1 VKTAAGVFALALA
14 LLAWR
19 PRPAAAAGEPLTWD
33 RVEALAAQSNPE
45 LASTRFS
52 AESSRASFYQSFN
65 SVMPQVNLTNSLNE
79 AKFTPTNRWTA
90 QASASMNF
98 FDMSSIASIR
108 SASAN
113 LSLAETNVRK
123 ASADL
128 RQNVREAFTHLLFA
142 QESLKVAR
150 LVSALRDRAG
160 GMIGLRYNSGTA
172 AKGDRMLADAQSLQ
186 ARLSIVAAERD
197 VRAAQRELAQ
207 RLGRE
212 EYEDFV
218 ASGTLGAAAPPARPE
233 DLRALLALQPE
244 VQIAQAQVRQANA
257 GVAQAESSL
266 WPTLTGEYNRS
277 VAGPKEFPR
286 AVYGW
291 NAALTLSYP
300 LFGAGPTSTWFG
312 VKSAKRAL
320 DAAES
325 NLTSARVAGLQSLES
340 AWASYA
346 DAVDQVEV
354 QNALLAADRQRNDEA
369 DVEYASGLLIYA
381 NWEQIASTR
390 ITAENQRINALRNAM
405 DAETS
410 WNRALGRALGE

>member
-1 VKTAAGVFALALA
+1 MRRSLLLALA
-14 LLAWR
+14 LLA
-19 PRPAAAAGEPLTWD
+19 AASAAFADGEPMTWD
-33 RVEALAAQSNPE
+33 KVEALAAQANPE
-45 LASTRFS
+45 LASSRFS
-52 AESSRASFYQSFN
+52 FESSRASFYQSFN
-65 SVMPQVNLTNSLNE
+65 SVMPQVSLSNSLNE
-79 AKFTPTNRWTA
+79 AKVMPVNRWTA
-90 QASASMNF
+90 QASASINL
-98 FDMSSIASIR
+98 FDMASIAAIR
-108 SASAN
+108 ASAAN
-113 LSLAETNVRK
+113 LSLGEANLRK
-123 ASADL
+123 TSADL
-128 RQNVREAFTHLLFA
+128 RQNVRNAFTHLLFA

-150 LVSALRDRAG
+150 LVSALRERAA
-160 GMIGLRYNSGTA
+160 GMIGLRYDSGTA
-172 AKGDRMLADAQSLQ
+172 AKGDKMLADAQSLQ

-233 DLRALLALQPE
+233 DLRALLVLQPE
-244 VQIAQAQVRQANA
+244 VQVAQAQVRQA
-257 GVAQAESSL
+257 GVGVSQAESSL
-266 WPTLTGEYNRS
+266 WPTLTGDYNRT
-277 VAGPKEFPR
+277 VAGPKEFPHS
-286 AVYGW
+286 AYGW

-312 VKSAKRAL
+312 VKAAKRAL
-320 DAAES
+320 DASRE
-325 NLTSARVAGLQSLES
+325 NLSAARVSGLQSLES

-390 ITAENQRINALRNAM
+390 ITAESQRINALRNAM
-405 DAETS
+405 DAETA

>member
-1 VKTAAGVFALALA
+1 MKSALLLAA
-14 LLAWR
+14 LLAGA
-19 PRPAAAAGEPLTWD
+19 PRAFAETEPLTWD
-33 RVEALAAQSNPE
+33 RVEALAAQENPD
-45 LASTRFS
+45 LASSRFS
-52 AESSRASFYQSFN
+52 LESSRASFYQSFN
-65 SVMPQVNLTNSLNE
+65 SVMPQVNLSNALNE
-79 AKFTPTNRWTA
+79 AKVMPANRWTA
-90 QASASMNF
+90 QATASMNF

-108 SASAN
+108 AASAN
-113 LSLAETNVRK
+113 LSLGEANLRRT
-123 ASADL
+123 SADL
-128 RQNVREAFTHLLFA
+128 RQNVRTAFTHLLFA

-160 GMIGLRYNSGTA
+160 GMIGLRYDSGTA
-172 AKGDRMLADAQSLQ
+172 AKGDKMLADAQSLQ

-197 VRAAQRELAQ
+197 VRAAQRELGQ

-212 EYEDFV
+212 DYEDFV

-233 DLRALLALQPE
+233 DLRSLLALIPE
-244 VQIAQAQVRQANA
+244 IQVSQAQVRQAGV

-266 WPTLTGEYNRS
+266 WPTLTGDYARS

-286 AVYGW
+286 SAYGW

-320 DAAES
+320 DAARM
-325 NLTSARVAGLQSLES
+325 NLVSARVAGLESLES
-340 AWASYA
+340 AWAAYA

-390 ITAENQRINALRNAM
+390 ITAESQRISALRNAM

>member
-1 VKTAAGVFALALA
+1 MKCAFLLTMAVLAGAPL
-14 LLAWR
+14 R
-19 PRPAAAAGEPLTWD
+19 AAAESAPLTWD
-33 RVEALAAQSNPE
+33 KVEALAAQENPE
-45 LASTRFS
+45 LASSRFS
-52 AESSRASFYQSFN
+52 LESSRASFYQSFN
-65 SVMPQVNLTNSLNE
+65 SVMPQVNLSNSLNE
-79 AKFTPTNRWTA
+79 AKFTPVNRWTA
-90 QASASMNF
+90 QATASMNF

-108 SASAN
+108 AASAN
-113 LSLAETNVRK
+113 LSLGEANLRK
-123 ASADL
+123 TSADL
-128 RQNVREAFTHLLFA
+128 RQNLREAFTHLLFA

-160 GMIGLRYNSGTA
+160 GMIGLRYDSGTA
-172 AKGDRMLADAQSLQ
+172 AKGDKMLADAQSLQ
-186 ARLSIVAAERD
+186 ARLSIVSAERD

-218 ASGTLGAAAPPARPE
+218 ASGTLGAAAPPPRPE
-233 DLRALLALQPE
+233 DLRALLALVPE
-244 VQIAQAQVRQANA
+244 IQVSQAQVRQA
-257 GVAQAESSL
+257 GVAVSQAESSL
-266 WPTLTGEYNRS
+266 WPTLTGEYNRN

-320 DAAES
+320 DAAQM
-325 NLTSARVAGLQSLES
+325 NLSSSRVAGLQSLES

-354 QNALLAADRQRNDEA
+354 QTALLAADRQRNDEA

-390 ITAENQRINALRNAM
+390 ITAESQRISALRNAM
-405 DAETS
+405 DAETA